1 MWFLEDGR
9 AVGISELCEVC
20 RERLG
25 GVCGAGPAHVRLLM
39 PGFRKTKRRRLA
51 GLGSPFGDNGDRAGY
66 LQVVEFDA
74 AEILEWLE
82 AQGSDEQMRD
92 RAFEGH

>member
-9 AVGISELCEVC
+9 AVGISELREVC

-25 GVCGAGPAHVRLLM
+25 MVCEEGRSRVRLLM

-51 GLGSPFGDNGDRAGY
+51 GLGSPFGDNGERAGY
-66 LQVVEFDA
+66 LQAVEFDA
-74 AEILEWLE
+74 AQVLAWLE
-82 AQGSDEQMRD
+82 AQGSDEQVRD